1 MRPRPMPQPHVPR
14 AALGLIQVFFFLASL
29 LPAAAEETRAPAA
42 EAPYADFEPDRTKAP
57 LIRQTFTVTIE
68 QNAEARDIR
77 DESTIDA
84 AVLST
89 IAEWRTSLCAE
100 STWDI
105 SITDRIRIS
114 LSPLVEWP
122 QAGGGFE
129 NRSLVEYETEKGTA
143 KISLPYAEAR
153 LSLFDSGLT
162 LLFGKLKLE
171 YGSNYIDPLSLENN
185 NDRASLSEG
194 LWLGG
199 FFLPFGDFAVEAYCE
214 SAREPFV
221 SVCLTGSV
229 DTFDVGLRYR
239 RDLAQIFS
247 AWLSAQLGE
256 GIIAYLETALRDN
269 ARFLDIELMPER
281 NIGWNADFLV
291 GFGFTPRE
299 IGASVYI
306 EYRARSAGY
315 STEEYRAILSSP
327 YWRQGAL
334 LASFPY
340 MQSARHVIGIHLM
353 RTGDDGPLDWSMTCM
368 YFPPDGLDLSA
379 RAELK
384 LFDQCSLDAELGLA
398 APLAGVSIGTSET
411 ALRIDVLRCS
421 VGLQWKFSAEETR

>member
-1 MRPRPMPQPHVPR
+1 MRQHPMPQRHFPR
-14 AALGLIQVFFFLASL
+14 AALGLMQVFFCLASI
-29 LPAAAEETRAPAA
+29 LPAAAE
-42 EAPYADFEPDRTKAP
+42 EAPYADFEPEPAKAP

-68 QNAEARDIR
+68 QKAEARDIR
-77 DESTIDA
+77 DESTIDD
-84 AVLST
+84 AVLSR
-89 IAEWRTSLCAE
+89 IAEWRTSLRAE

-153 LSLFDSGLT
+153 LSLFDTGLT
-162 LLFGKLKLE
+162 LIFGKLKLE
-171 YGSNYIDPLSLENN
+171 YGSNYIDPLSIENN

-214 SAREPFV
+214 AAREPFV

-229 DTFDVGLRYR
+229 GTFDVGLRYR
-239 RDLAQIFS
+239 RDLSQTLG

-256 GIIAYLETALRDN
+256 GMIAYLETALRDN
-269 ARFLDIELMPER
+269 ARFLDIALMPER
-281 NIGWNADFLV
+281 NIGWNADLLV
-291 GFGFTPRE
+291 GCGFTPRE

-306 EYRARSAGY
+306 EYRVRSAGY
-315 STEEYRAILSSP
+315 SAEEYRAILSSP

-334 LASFPY
+334 LASFPF
-340 MQSARHVIGIHLM
+340 MQSARRAIGVHLM
-353 RTGDDGPLDWSMTCM
+353 RTGENKLGLDWSLSCL

-379 RAELK
+379 SAELK
-384 LFDQCSLDAELGLA
+384 LFDQCSLGVELGLA
-398 APLAGVSIGTSET
+398 APLAGVPVGTSET
-411 ALRIDVLRCS
+411 ALRIDALRCS